1 MDSTKSGVF
10 IIESLSL
17 SDESDG
23 RTEGRMLQEMLRLL
37 EIRSEYRYIRTLR
50 ELAVMAEGFR
60 KEPSFRYL
68 HLSCH
73 GNKSGVGL
81 TLDTVPFD
89 ELGKALGKL
98 EKRRLFISACSACN
112 DRLADSLRPT
122 SLLSVIGPSM
132 NISFDDA
139 AIFYASF
146 YHIMFNTNRKN
157 MKNDQV
163 RITLEK
169 LTELFEVGISAYFR
183 VESGQYRRRSYPTP
197 PAEQASRDSD
207 LTR

>member
-1 MDSTKSGVF
+1 MGDTKSGVF

-37 EIRSEYRYIRTLR
+37 EIRSEYRYIRTFK
-50 ELAVMAEGFR
+50 ELTVIGEEFR

-73 GNKSGVGL
+73 GNKSGVRL
-81 TLDTVPFD
+81 TLETVPFD
-89 ELGKALGKL
+89 KLGKALGKL

-112 DRLADSLRPT
+112 DQLADSLRQT

-132 NISFDDA
+132 
-139 AIFYASF
+139 
-146 YHIMFNTNRKN
+146 
-157 MKNDQV
+157 
-163 RITLEK
+163 TL
-169 LTELFEVGISAYFR
+169 
-183 VESGQYRRRSYPTP
+183 
-197 PAEQASRDSD
+197 
-207 LTR
+207 